1 MRISRNKRHEKFEG
15 LDSHPIRKNIFKCEA
30 DGLMNE
36 KVTNHFEMISQKMSI
51 IFFVVVVLFSSGFSS
66 LKAED
71 EKIFSSGDHCLAY
84 RTPKKMFF
92 FTDVIV
98 IGKSC
103 QINAWTAT
111 KGTKKRFIV
120 TVPVESLDS
129 DNSRRDGVVM
139 EILKA
144 EDHPYLRFETDWF
157 ADSVIRNLLQTGNGN
172 VKGILSFA
180 DRSYPVSFQM
190 NFFNEGG
197 HYGIEGHLVTN
208 YTAFEMEPPVGGPGG
223 FMAIVKDKLE
233 LLAHLQSDQITG
245 F

>member
-1 MRISRNKRHEKFEG
+1 MGASLPISN
-15 LDSHPIRKNIFKCEA
+15 NIFVVETDA
-30 DGLMNE
+30 LMDKRIAN
-36 KVTNHFEMISQKMSI
+36 NFDIIPFQMMGI
-51 IFFVVVVLFSSGFSS
+51 IFFAIVFFSFGFSS
-66 LKAED
+66 LKAEV

-103 QINAWTAT
+103 QVNAWSET

-120 TVPVESLDS
+120 TVPVESFDS
-129 DNSRRDGVVM
+129 DNSIRDGVVI

-144 EDHPYLRFETDWF
+144 EDYPNLRFETNWF
-157 ADSVIRNLLQTGNGN
+157 SDSDIRYLLENGGKKLN
-172 VKGILSFA
+172 GILNLA
-180 DRSYPVSFQM
+180 GRSYPVSFQM
-190 NFFNEGG
+190 DFFNLGG
-197 HYGIEGHLVTN
+197 HYRIEAHLDTS
-208 YTAFEMEPPVGGPGG
+208 YSEFEMEPPVGGPGG
-223 FMAIVKDKLE
+223 LMAIVKDKLE